1 VKGCEIRL
9 AARTDA
15 AAINDIQN
23 YYVVN
28 STATFLTEPVALA
41 QRTTWLED
49 RLPVHPVT
57 VAQVDGLTVGWG
69 ALDFFRTRPAYRR
82 TTEFSVYVHQSWH
95 RRGIGRVI
103 VSDLVERARAL
114 GHHALVG
121 GCCSEST
128 AVIALLETMSF
139 SRVAH
144 FPEVGYKFERWLDV
158 VFLQRLL

>member
-1 VKGCEIRL
+1 MSGCRIRL
-9 AARTDA
+9 AARADA
-15 AAINDIQN
+15 ASINDIQN

-28 STATFLTEPVALA
+28 STATFLTEPVSLE
-41 QRTTWLED
+41 QRVSWLEN

-57 VAQVDGLTVGWG
+57 VAEIGGTTVGWG
-69 ALDFFRTRPAYRR
+69 ALDFFRTRPAYRH
-82 TTEFSVYVHQSWH
+82 TSEFSVYVHHEWH
-95 RRGIGRVI
+95 RRGIGRAI
-103 VSDLVERARAL
+103 MADLVERAGTL

-128 AVIALLETMSF
+128 AVIALLEEMDF
-139 SRVAH
+139 ARVAH